1 MALYIRLPRL
11 EELIGRG
18 MPSELECTKSSW
30 YIPRQGSVTVRYKRP
45 WPRSNKTYTSSI
57 LIEVSLFCM
66 EYIMYKW
73 DLDRN
78 WTARLSF
85 MALEP
90 VLKTVEDSLSLLPH
104 LRDWT
109 WTRVLCLTPQPPEPV
124 PPCSLVFTTH
134 HCPPPST
141 WRAQL
146 PTSRGVPAPRHHHS
160 WPSLQISEISV
171 FWGTPSRDRFGV
183 FFLSAH
189 VFLLSRDLIWER
201 MWLWLV
207 PRHFKEKTGFKSV
220 KSTCL
225 NLLID
230 CCSLNRLTLWRM

>member
-1 MALYIRLPRL
+1 
-11 EELIGRG
+11 
-18 MPSELECTKSSW
+18 
-30 YIPRQGSVTVRYKRP
+30 
-45 WPRSNKTYTSSI
+45 
-57 LIEVSLFCM
+57 M

-85 MALEP
+85 MALKP
-90 VLKTVEDSLSLLPH
+90 VLKTAEDSLSLLPH

-109 WTRVLCLTPQPPEPV
+109 WTRVLCLTPWARPPVQPRFHYSPLSSTIDVEGSASDIAGGPSTA
-124 PPCSLVFTTH
+124 PPSLVAI
-134 HCPPPST
+134 PPNLRDFSFLGNT
-141 WRAQL
+141 Q
-146 PTSRGVPAPRHHHS
+146 S
-160 WPSLQISEISV
+160 WS
-171 FWGTPSRDRFGV
+171 FWV

-220 KSTCL
+220 KFTCL